1 MGDGKDGRWQGWEM
15 ARMGDGKN
23 GRWERTGDGEE
34 REMEKEWQERPRD
47 EANTDLSASSVTL
60 TVSTAWLVATEA
72 EVAKQLCCGTEIS

>member
-1 MGDGKDGRWQGWEM
+1 
-15 ARMGDGKN
+15 
-23 GRWERTGDGEE
+23 
-34 REMEKEWQERPRD
+34 MEKEWQERPRD